1 MKAVVA
7 AFNQEKA
14 LLGAFSVFTNLWM
27 ELFEALDTGAKD
39 RARDTVE
46 KEGEDTA
53 EEVADVEAEEAVM
66 VRAAS
71 VCFSEGTGSY
81 SSLVSADTWP
91 RGSRAQRA
99 TVQV

>member
-1 MKAVVA
+1 MVA
-7 AFNQEKA
+7 CLYLVMVIVMVGLNYR
-14 LLGAFSVFTNLWM
+14 LRGR
-27 ELFEALDTGAKD
+27 DTGAKE
-39 RARDTVE
+39 RARDTAE
-46 KEGEDTA
+46 KEGE
-53 EEVADVEAEEAVM
+53 EVAEVEVEAEEAVM

-91 RGSRAQRA
+91 RGSQGARAGRA

>member
-1 MKAVVA
+1 MKVLVG
-7 AFNQEKA
+7 AFYQEKA
-14 LLGAFSVFTNLWM
+14 LVGAFSVITNLRM

-39 RARDTVE
+39 RAKDTAE

>member
-1 MKAVVA
+1 MQVVA
-7 AFNQEKA
+7 CLYLVMVIVMVGLNYR
-14 LLGAFSVFTNLWM
+14 LRGR
-27 ELFEALDTGAKD
+27 DTGAKE
-39 RARDTVE
+39 RARDTAE
-46 KEGEDTA
+46 KEGA
-53 EEVADVEAEEAVM
+53 EEVAEAEAEEAVM

-91 RGSRAQRA
+91 RGSQGSRAGRA

>member
-1 MKAVVA
+1 MVA
-7 AFNQEKA
+7 CLYLVMVIVMVGLNYR
-14 LLGAFSVFTNLWM
+14 LRGR
-27 ELFEALDTGAKD
+27 DTGAKE
-39 RARDTVE
+39 RARDTAE
-46 KEGEDTA
+46 KEGA
-53 EEVADVEAEEAVM
+53 EEVEVEAEAEEAVI

-91 RGSRAQRA
+91 RGSQGSRAGRA

>member
-1 MKAVVA
+1 MVA
-7 AFNQEKA
+7 CLYLVMVIVMVGLNYR
-14 LLGAFSVFTNLWM
+14 LRGR
-27 ELFEALDTGAKD
+27 DTGAKE
-39 RARDTVE
+39 RARDTAE
-46 KEGEDTA
+46 KEGA
-53 EEVADVEAEEAVM
+53 EEVAEVEAVM

-91 RGSRAQRA
+91 RGSQGSRAGRA

>member
-1 MKAVVA
+1 MQVVA
-7 AFNQEKA
+7 CLYLVMVIVMVGLNYR
-14 LLGAFSVFTNLWM
+14 LRGR
-27 ELFEALDTGAKD
+27 DTGAKE
-39 RARDTVE
+39 RARDTAE
-46 KEGEDTA
+46 KEVEA
-53 EEVADVEAEEAVM
+53 EAEAEEAVM

-91 RGSRAQRA
+91 RGSQGARAGRA

>member
-7 AFNQEKA
+7 TFNQEKA

-27 ELFEALDTGAKD
+27 DLFEALNTGAKD
-39 RARDTVE
+39 RARDTAE

>member
-1 MKAVVA
+1 MQVVA
-7 AFNQEKA
+7 CLYLVMVIVMVGLNYR
-14 LLGAFSVFTNLWM
+14 LRGR
-27 ELFEALDTGAKD
+27 DTGAKE
-39 RARDTVE
+39 RARDTAE
-46 KEGEDTA
+46 KEGA
-53 EEVADVEAEEAVM
+53 EEVEAEVEAKEAVM

-91 RGSRAQRA
+91 RGSQGSRAGRA

>member
-1 MKAVVA
+1 MQVVA
-7 AFNQEKA
+7 CLYLVMVIVMVGLNYR
-14 LLGAFSVFTNLWM
+14 LRGR
-27 ELFEALDTGAKD
+27 DTGAKE
-39 RARDTVE
+39 RARDTAE
-46 KEGEDTA
+46 KEGA
-53 EEVADVEAEEAVM
+53 EEVAEVEVEAEEAVM

-91 RGSRAQRA
+91 RDSQGSRAGRA

>member
-1 MKAVVA
+1 MVA
-7 AFNQEKA
+7 CLYLVMVIVMVGLNYR
-14 LLGAFSVFTNLWM
+14 LRGR
-27 ELFEALDTGAKD
+27 DTGAKE
-39 RARDTVE
+39 RARDTAE
-46 KEGEDTA
+46 KEGA
-53 EEVADVEAEEAVM
+53 EVAEVEAEEAVM

-91 RGSRAQRA
+91 RGSQGSRAGRA

>member
-1 MKAVVA
+1 MQVVA
-7 AFNQEKA
+7 CLYLVMVIVMVGLNYR
-14 LLGAFSVFTNLWM
+14 LRGR
-27 ELFEALDTGAKD
+27 DTGAKE
-39 RARDTVE
+39 RARDTAE
-46 KEGEDTA
+46 KEGE
-53 EEVADVEAEEAVM
+53 EVAEVEAEAEEAVM

-91 RGSRAQRA
+91 RGSQGSRAGRA

>member
-1 MKAVVA
+1 MIK
-7 AFNQEKA
+7 
-14 LLGAFSVFTNLWM
+14 NLRM

-39 RARDTVE
+39 RAEDTAE

-53 EEVADVEAEEAVM
+53 EEVADVEEAVM

>member
-1 MKAVVA
+1 MVA
-7 AFNQEKA
+7 CLYLVMVIVMVGLNYR
-14 LLGAFSVFTNLWM
+14 LRGR
-27 ELFEALDTGAKD
+27 DTGAKE
-39 RARDTVE
+39 RARDTAE
-46 KEGEDTA
+46 KEVEA
-53 EEVADVEAEEAVM
+53 EEVAEVEVEAEEAVM

-91 RGSRAQRA
+91 RGSQGSRAGRA